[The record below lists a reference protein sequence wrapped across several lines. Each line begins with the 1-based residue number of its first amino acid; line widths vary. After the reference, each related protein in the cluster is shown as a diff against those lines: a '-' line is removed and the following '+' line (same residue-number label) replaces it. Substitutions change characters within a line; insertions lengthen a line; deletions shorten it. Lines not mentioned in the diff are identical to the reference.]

1 MCDKHKLVGVL
12 FEKEPDV
19 LSVVWAK
26 QQKVLT
32 SSDYFKK
39 RAVKKDTTPVLH
51 SSFYCVTY
59 SVSKQY

>member
-12 FEKEPDV
+12 FGKEPDV

-32 SSDYFKK
+32 SSDCFKK
-39 RAVKKDTTPVLH
+39 GSQKGYHASLALQFLLCDLQ
-51 SSFYCVTY
+51 CE
-59 SVSKQY
+59 